1 MSLVFS
7 LFAIFAETKF
17 KDVIYPKDFENK
29 IGFKAVKNRLTELC
43 ISEMGREFV
52 EKMRFC
58 PDIIKIK
65 TRLAQIEDFLLLLQ
79 NGVPFPVRDYNDLR
93 EDFRHLSIEGTVIS
107 VESLFALKPTLSALS
122 YVLNFF
128 KTESADKVKHLK
140 SLSENIEIDRHIFS
154 EITRLIDDKGDI
166 PDTAS
171 ADLAEIRREI
181 RRKHSSIDRRMR
193 KILTEAKTAGWT
205 DSTAEVTIR
214 DGRPVIPVK
223 AADKRALRG
232 FIHDESATGQTVYIE
247 PAEIFDTNNEIR
259 ELEYAERREINK
271 ILLAF
276 TQLLRPEIPELIKA
290 WNLLGLLDFIRAKS
304 LLSNEYKCVVPE
316 ITDEP
321 MFLWRQARHPLL
333 EQKLKSQNKHITPL
347 DLSLDKDNRILVIS
361 GPNAGGKSVCL
372 KTIGLV
378 QYMLQCGLAVPME
391 IDSQCGIFH
400 DMFIDIGDS
409 QSLENDLSTYSSHLL
424 NMKELLTHANRRAL
438 FLIDE
443 FGTGTE
449 PQLGGAIAEAILLKM
464 NEKKSFGV
472 VTTHYANLKL
482 LADNHKGIVNGAML
496 FDTRY
501 LQPLYVMMTG
511 KPGSSF
517 AFEIARKIGFPEEIL
532 NSAAEIGGK
541 GQLNFDQQLQ
551 QLEIEKKEVRKK
563 EYELK
568 VADDLLNE
576 VVNKYKNLL
585 SDLEKKKNTLLKEA
599 NKEAQSL
606 IDKANSKI
614 ERTIREIKEAQ
625 AEKERTKELRQ
636 ELKGMKQQ
644 LEEDAKVISKNLK
657 LEEKDNKD
665 DQQLQ
670 VGNMV
675 RINEMEIV
683 GEIVA
688 MSDTDITIEFGS
700 VKLRTT
706 ADKVVKISKKEAR
719 KSVNNPTYLRKAIME
734 DINEKAA
741 NFNLTLDVRGMRGEE
756 ALEAVAKYIDDAS
769 LLSIKNVS
777 ILHGKGNGILRQ
789 MIRQYLSK
797 QSCVRQMQDA
807 SLETGGHGITR
818 VELK

>member
-1 MSLVFS
+1 M
-7 LFAIFAETKF
+7 
-17 KDVIYPKDFENK
+17 IYPKNFENK
-29 IGFKAVKNRLTELC
+29 IGFKSVKYRLTSLC
-43 ISEMGREFV
+43 ISEMGKEFV
-52 EKMRFC
+52 EKMRFST
-58 PDIIKIK
+58 DIERIR
-65 TRLAQIEDFLLLLQ
+65 TRLMQIEDFLSLLQ
-79 NGVPFPVRDYNDLR
+79 NGVPFPIRDYNDLR

-107 VESLFALKPTLSALS
+107 AESLFNLKPTLTALS

-128 KTESADKVKHLK
+128 KSESSDKVKSLK
-140 SLSENIEIDRHIFS
+140 LLAEGIDIDRHLFS
-154 EITRLIDDKGDI
+154 EVTRLIDDKGEI
-166 PDTAS
+166 PDNAS
-171 ADLAEIRREI
+171 PELLEIRREI
-181 RRKHSSIDRRMR
+181 RKKQSSIDRRMR
-193 KILTEAKTAGWT
+193 KILTDAKAAGWT
-205 DSTAEVTIR
+205 DSSAELTIR

-276 TQLLRPEIPELIKA
+276 TKLLRPEIPNLIKA

-304 LLSNEYKCVVPE
+304 LLSNEYKCVIPE
-316 ITDEP
+316 LIDEP
-321 MFLWRQARHPLL
+321 MFLWREARHPLL
-333 EQKLKSQNKHITPL
+333 EQKLKSQDKHITPL
-347 DLSLDKDNRILVIS
+347 DLSLDKESRILVIS

-391 IDSQCGIFH
+391 IDSKCGVFH

-424 NMKELLTHANRRAL
+424 NMRELLSHANKRTL

-449 PQLGGAIAEAILLKM
+449 PQLGGSIAEAILLKL

-501 LQPLYVMMTG
+501 LQPLYMMMIG

-532 NSAAEIGGK
+532 DDAAEIGGK
-541 GQLNFDQQLQ
+541 EHLNFDQQLQ

-568 VADDLLNE
+568 VADNLLNE
-576 VVNKYKNLL
+576 VVTKYKNLL
-585 SDLEKKKNTLLKEA
+585 ADFEKKKNTLLKDA

-606 IDKANSKI
+606 IDKANAKI

-636 ELKGMKQQ
+636 DLKGMKQQ

-657 LEEKDNKD
+657 IEEKEKNDNQD
-665 DQQLQ
+665 LQ

-675 RINEMEIV
+675 RINEMEVV
-683 GEIVA
+683 GEVIAV
-688 MSDTDITIEFGS
+688 SDTDITIEFGS

-719 KSVNNPTYLRKAIME
+719 KSANNPTYLRKAIME

-769 LLSIKNVS
+769 LLSIKNIS

-789 MIRQYLSK
+789 MIRQFLSK
-797 QSCVRQMQDA
+797 QSCVQQMQDA

-818 VELK
+818 VTLR